1 MTTTPTAPPRP
12 GSAREALGH
21 PAYRWL
27 LAGGTI
33 TNLGNAIA
41 PVALAFAVLDLG
53 GSATELGGVIA
64 LYALA
69 DVVTVLYGGVLGDR
83 LSRRLVMVGT
93 ARLAALSQGLVAVA
107 LIAGWASIPLLAAF
121 GVLNGCLSAFSGP
134 SSQAMTRLTIP
145 AHCLAA
151 AVSLRR
157 TAQNAA
163 LIAGFAAGGLLVAAV
178 GPGWAIAIDGL
189 SFAVASA
196 CFARMRVPEVAV
208 EPSAS
213 MLADL
218 RAGAREVL
226 SRTWLWV
233 LIAQAL
239 VYHLFFGGAQGV
251 LGPIV
256 VEDALGRA
264 AWGWA
269 MAVMMLGFVVGG
281 LLTLRWRPRRPLAIG
296 TWLLGLTAAFPLAM
310 AVSDQLWVVLLGAF
324 LHGFGLEIFSVGWD
338 LSIQQQIPED
348 KLARVYAFDHV
359 GSFVARPLG
368 LAMTGPIAELTG
380 LRTWLL
386 VVTAVIV
393 VSVVVAALLP
403 DVRRLERRDTVGSDS
418 SPEPLP
424 Q

>member
-1 MTTTPTAPPRP
+1 MTTTPTAPVRS

-83 LSRRLVMVGT
+83 LSRRLMMVGT
-93 ARLAALSQGLVAVA
+93 ARLAAVSQILVAVA
-107 LIAGWASIPLLAAF
+107 LINGWASIPLLAAF
-121 GVLNGCLSAFSGP
+121 GVLNGCLSALGGP

-145 AHCLAA
+145 PHCLAS

-157 TAQNAA
+157 TVQNAA
-163 LIAGFAAGGLLVAAV
+163 LIAGFAAAGLLVAAV
-178 GPGWAIAIDGL
+178 GPGWAIAIDGV
-189 SFAVASA
+189 SFAVASL
-196 CFARMRVPEVAV
+196 CFAQMKVPEVAA
-208 EPSAS
+208 ERAES

-226 SRTWLWV
+226 SRTWLWA

-256 VEDALGRA
+256 VEDTLGRA

-296 TWLLGLTAAFPLAM
+296 TWLLALTAAFPLAM

-348 KLARVYAFDHV
+348 KLARVYAFDQV

-368 LAMTGPIAELTG
+368 LAMTGPVAELTG

-393 VSVVVAALLP
+393 ASVVVAALLP
-403 DVRRLERRDTVGSDS
+403 DVRRLERA
-418 SPEPLP
+418 
-424 Q
+424 